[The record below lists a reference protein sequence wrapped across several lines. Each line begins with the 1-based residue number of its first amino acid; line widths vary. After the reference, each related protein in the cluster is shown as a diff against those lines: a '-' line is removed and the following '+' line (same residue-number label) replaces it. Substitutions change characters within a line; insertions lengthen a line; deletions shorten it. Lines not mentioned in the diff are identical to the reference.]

1 MKRNRL
7 IQLAC
12 LAAVTVSLMA
22 CSQDELLTS
31 AEGAGTAVTFTA
43 TGIAMPQV
51 ETRATVDG
59 TWDDAL
65 SVAIKIGNAVK
76 EYTATPY
83 ADEPNKANLVVVE
96 GETPFYWTTAAET
109 KTVNA
114 WYPYTA
120 GETSMPAE
128 VVVQQDQSIEANY
141 LASDLLS
148 ATPKKVSYDDTAL
161 EFKHR
166 TAKISIHLEAAV
178 GSTATFANSQMLLYN
193 LSITNGNPANI
204 LCYSASDDGSA
215 HHALVAPQTFAANK
229 EFLRLILADG
239 AVHNYVQGEPITFEA
254 GYQYVFTITVTD
266 TGIKVKVGEAIPW
279 GDEVSSENSMVASED
294 GYYIITDAD
303 GHQTYY
309 VSNEAGLK
317 AWAEYTNQ
325 GNWGTN
331 LTLMNNI
338 TMTKPEDGSS
348 NWTPI
353 GYRSD
358 GKYSDKYAG
367 TIEGNGYTI
376 DNMVVNTSSSNFA
389 AMIVTLSGTVQN
401 LTIGSGSYFHAKYWS
416 ASVTTNVNGGK
427 VINCH
432 SAATVNLTLT
442 TAASWGD
449 GSIGGIVANN
459 RGDDGNSYV
468 IGCSF
473 SGQLTADAGSIKESI
488 FVGGVVGS
496 SWTTGNGNQVQV
508 VGCVNSGGMIFR
520 NAGSTTTSRVGGV
533 VGSSYKN
540 GNDLTNVSGCVM
552 AGKVSFES
560 VEKREAQYSA
570 FDAGIGEIYNAATAT
585 YVYWTPGSIA
595 ADYKNP
601 YHPSGTY
608 STLQEVDGNTINWA
622 TATANV
628 NTAIEEWNA
637 SNGNLCPNHFEQQDG
652 ANQPPTLVDGMP

>member
-83 ADEPNKANLVVVE
+83 TDEPNKANLVVVE

-128 VVVQQDQSIEANY
+128 VVQQDQSIEANY

-148 ATPKKVSYDDTAL
+148 ATPKTVSYDDTAL

-166 TAKISIHLEAAV
+166 TAKISIQLKVDV
-178 GSTATFANSQMLLYN
+178 GSTATFANSQVLLYN

-254 GYQYVFTITVTD
+254 GYQYVFTITLTD
-266 TGIKVKVGEAIPW
+266 TGMKVKVGEAIPW
-279 GDEVSSENSMVASED
+279 GDEVSSENGIEVIETD
-294 GYYIITDAD
+294 DYICYDAN
-303 GHQTYY
+303 GQRHYY
-309 VSNEAGLK
+309 VKTEAGLK
-317 AWAEYTNQ
+317 VWAKYVSAGNLSTNC
-325 GNWGTN
+325 
-331 LTLMNNI
+331 TLMNDINL
-338 TMTKPEDGSS
+338 TPNEDGSS
-348 NWTPI
+348 NWPQITSRYT
-353 GYRSD
+353 GTFD
-358 GKYSDKYAG
+358 GAG
-367 TIEGNGYTI
+367 HQVDYVTMKTETENRGNLGFITR
-376 DNMVVNTSSSNFA
+376 
-389 AMIVTLSGTVQN
+389 LSGTVKN
-401 LTIGSGSYFHAKYWS
+401 LTIGKNSTFVSPDGQATGSVVGAL
-416 ASVTTNVNGGK
+416 TGGGRI
-427 VINCH
+427 INCH
-432 SAATVNLTLT
+432 SY
-442 TAASWGD
+442 ASVTGHRY
-449 GSIGGIVANN
+449 IGGIVGRIGYNIDQA
-459 RGDDGNSYV
+459 GNLV
-468 IGCSF
+468 VGCSF
-473 SGQLTADAGSIKESI
+473 SGTISYNSGSNVYDKY
-488 FVGGVVGS
+488 VGGIVGFS
-496 SWTTGNGNQVQV
+496 YCSQTNDVGYNILNTQHV
-508 VGCVNSGGMIFR
+508 VGCYHTGSINITSERSNDCIGGI
-520 NAGSTTTSRVGGV
+520 AGILNTYDYGKLVYVGCYSTDALSSAGTNGDVGGL
-533 VGSSYKN
+533 VGSNNSRGSSLSACYWSN
-540 GNDLTNVSGCVM
+540 YLGEGLGTGTSVLE
-552 AGKVSFES
+552 ES
-560 VEKREAQYSA
+560 N
-570 FDAGIGEIYNAATAT
+570 IG
-585 YVYWTPGSIA
+585 
-595 ADYKNP
+595 
-601 YHPSGTY
+601 
-608 STLQEVDGNTINWA
+608 LVDNETINWT
-622 TATANV
+622 TATENMNA
-628 NTAIEEWNA
+628 AIKEWNA
-637 SNGNLCPNHFEQQDG
+637 AHDNLCPYHYEQTNGTD
-652 ANQPPTLVDGMP
+652 NPPRLSSMGCLNN

>member
-59 TWDDAL
+59 TWDDAQ

-148 ATPKKVSYDDTAL
+148 ATPKTVSYDDTAL

-178 GSTATFANSQMLLYN
+178 GSTATFANSQVLLYN

-239 AVHNYVQGEPITFEA
+239 AVHNFVSDASIEFKA

-279 GDEVSSENSMVASED
+279 GDEVSSENGIEVIETD
-294 GYYIITDAD
+294 DYICYDVN
-303 GHQTYY
+303 GQRHYY
-309 VSNEAGLK
+309 VKTEAGLK
-317 AWAEYTNQ
+317 VWAEYVSAGNLSTNC
-325 GNWGTN
+325 
-331 LTLMNNI
+331 TLMNDINL
-338 TMTKPEDGSS
+338 TPNEDDSS
-348 NWTPI
+348 NWPQIT
-353 GYRSD
+353 S
-358 GKYSDKYAG
+358 
-367 TIEGNGYTI
+367 GYTGTF
-376 DNMVVNTSSSNFA
+376 DGAGHQVDY
-389 AMIVTLSGTVQN
+389 VTMKTETGNAHNLGFITRLTGTVKN
-401 LTIGSGSYFHAKYWS
+401 LTIGKNSTFVSPDGQATGSVVGAL
-416 ASVTTNVNGGK
+416 AEGGRI
-427 VINCH
+427 INCH
-432 SAATVNLTLT
+432 SY
-442 TAASWGD
+442 ASVTGHRY
-449 GSIGGIVANN
+449 IGGIVGRIGYNIDQA
-459 RGDDGNSYV
+459 GNLV
-468 IGCSF
+468 VGCSF
-473 SGQLTADAGSIKESI
+473 SGTISYDSGSYVYDKY
-488 FVGGVVGS
+488 VGGIVGFS
-496 SWTTGNGNQVQV
+496 YCSQTNDVGYNILNTQHV
-508 VGCVNSGGMIFR
+508 VGCYHTGSINITSERSNDRIGGI
-520 NAGSTTTSRVGGV
+520 AGILKTYDYGKLVYVGCYSTDALSSAGTIGKVGGLV
-533 VGSSYKN
+533 GINSRGSSLSACYWSN
-540 GNDLTNVSGCVM
+540 YLGEGLGTGTSVLE
-552 AGKVSFES
+552 ES
-560 VEKREAQYSA
+560 N
-570 FDAGIGEIYNAATAT
+570 IG
-585 YVYWTPGSIA
+585 
-595 ADYKNP
+595 
-601 YHPSGTY
+601 
-608 STLQEVDGNTINWA
+608 LVDNETINWT
-622 TATANV
+622 TATENMNA
-628 NTAIEEWNA
+628 AIKEWNA
-637 SNGNLCPNHFEQQDG
+637 AHDNLCPYHYEQTNGTD
-652 ANQPPTLVDGMP
+652 NPPTLVDGMP

>member
-83 ADEPNKANLVVVE
+83 TDEPNKANLVVVE

-114 WYPYTA
+114 WYPYKD

-148 ATPKKVSYDDTAL
+148 ATPKTVSYDDTAL

-166 TAKISIHLEAAV
+166 TAKISIQLKVDV
-178 GSTATFANSQMLLYN
+178 GSTATFANSRVLLYN

-239 AVHNYVQGEPITFEA
+239 AVHNFVPAALIEFEA

-266 TGIKVKVGEAIPW
+266 TGMKVTVGEAIPW
-279 GDEVSSENSMVASED
+279 DDGVSSENSMVASKD
-294 GYYIITDAD
+294 GYYITTDAT
-303 GHQTYY
+303 GRLTYY
-309 VSNEAGLK
+309 VSSEAGLK
-317 AWAEYTNQ
+317 AWAEYVSAGNLSTNC
-325 GNWGTN
+325 
-331 LTLMNNI
+331 TLMNDINL
-338 TMTKPEDGSS
+338 TPNEDGSS
-348 NWTPI
+348 NWPQIT
-353 GYRSD
+353 R
-358 GKYSDKYAG
+358 
-367 TIEGNGYTI
+367 GYTGTF
-376 DNMVVNTSSSNFA
+376 DGAGHQVDY
-389 AMIVTLSGTVQN
+389 VTMKTETGNRGNLGFITRLTGTVKN
-401 LTIGSGSYFHAKYWS
+401 LTIGKNSTFVSPDGQATGSVVGS
-416 ASVTTNVNGGK
+416 LGGGGRI
-427 VINCH
+427 INCH
-432 SAATVNLTLT
+432 SY
-442 TAASWGD
+442 ASVTGHRY
-449 GSIGGIVANN
+449 IGGIVGRIGYNIDQA
-459 RGDDGNSYV
+459 GNLV
-468 IGCSF
+468 VGCSF
-473 SGQLTADAGSIKESI
+473 SGTISYDSGSYVYDKY
-488 FVGGVVGS
+488 VGGIVGFS
-496 SWTTGNGNQVQV
+496 TCDLTSDRGDDILYTMHV
-508 VGCVNSGGMIFR
+508 VGCYNT
-520 NAGSTTTSRVGGV
+520 GSNNTSRGYIGGIAGTMTTFDYGRLVYVGCYSTDALSSAGTSDLV
-533 VGSSYKN
+533 GALAGEIRGTGSSLSACYWSN
-540 GNDLTNVSGCVM
+540 Y
-552 AGKVSFES
+552 AGEGVGLGSNNLAES
-560 VEKREAQYSA
+560 N
-570 FDAGIGEIYNAATAT
+570 IG
-585 YVYWTPGSIA
+585 
-595 ADYKNP
+595 
-601 YHPSGTY
+601 
-608 STLQEVDGNTINWA
+608 LVDNETINWT
-622 TATANV
+622 TATENMNA
-628 NTAIEEWNA
+628 AIKEWNA
-637 SNGNLCPNHFEQQDG
+637 AHDNLCPYHYEQTNGTD
-652 ANQPPTLVDGMP
+652 NPPTLVDGMP

>member
-1 MKRNRL
+1 M
-7 IQLAC
+7 
-12 LAAVTVSLMA
+12 
-22 CSQDELLTS
+22 
-31 AEGAGTAVTFTA
+31 TFTA
-43 TGIAMPQV
+43 AGLAMPQV

-178 GSTATFANSQMLLYN
+178 GSTATFANSQVLLYN

-239 AVHNYVQGEPITFEA
+239 AVHNYVSGASIEFEA

-266 TGIKVKVGEAIPW
+266 TGIKVKVDEAIPW
-279 GDEVSSENSMVASED
+279 DDGVSSENGIQKIETD
-294 GYYIITDAD
+294 DYICYDVN
-303 GHQTYY
+303 GQRHYY
-309 VSNEAGLK
+309 VKTEAGLK
-317 AWAEYTNQ
+317 VWAEYTNQ

-353 GYRSD
+353 GRRESSTGYD
-358 GKYSDKYAG
+358 TYTG
-367 TIEGNGYTI
+367 TIDGNGYTI
-376 DNMVVNTSSSNFA
+376 DNMVVDDPNEYYATMVVA
-389 AMIVTLSGTVQN
+389 LGVGGTIQN
-401 LTIGSGSYFHAKYWS
+401 LSIGNGSHFMGSNY
-416 ASVTTNVNGGK
+416 ASSIAARNYDGK

-432 SAATVNLTLT
+432 SAAKVEGRLLRAVTELDFSV
-442 TAASWGD
+442 A
-449 GSIGGIVANN
+449 GIVGVN
-459 RGDDGNSYV
+459 RCYTGNSYV

-473 SGQLTADAGSIKESI
+473 SGQLIADANQMSEFIYI
-488 FVGGVVGS
+488 GGVVATNTS
-496 SWTTGNGNQVQV
+496 SSGNGYEAHV
-508 VGCVNSGGMIFR
+508 VGCASSGSVLMKNANSFAAI
-520 NAGSTTTSRVGGV
+520 RVGGV
-533 VGSSYKN
+533 VGGSSTTGSDVAN
-540 GNDLTNVSGCVM
+540 ASACAMTGTM
-552 AGKVSFES
+552 SFENVTS
-560 VEKREAQYSA
+560 TNINTDAAIGRLYSS
-570 FDAGIGEIYNAATAT
+570 TASH
-585 YVYWTPGSIA
+585 VYWTPGSID
-595 ADYKNP
+595 ADWQQP
-601 YHPSGTY
+601 YRTSSGTY
-608 STLQEVDGNTINWA
+608 DTLMEVDGSNITWA
-622 TATANV
+622 TAV
-628 NTAIEEWNA
+628 NNMNAAIETWNA
-637 SNGNLCPNHFEQQDG
+637 ANGNLCPVHYVLTGNKPVLMK
-652 ANQPPTLVDGMP
+652 NQE

>member
-148 ATPKKVSYDDTAL
+148 ATSKTVSYDDTAL

-178 GSTATFANSQMLLYN
+178 GSTATFANSQVLLYN

-239 AVHNYVQGEPITFEA
+239 VVHNYVSGASIEFKA
-254 GYQYVFTITVTD
+254 GYQYVFTITLTD
-266 TGIKVKVGEAIPW
+266 TGMKVTVGEAIPW
-279 GDEVSSENSMVASED
+279 GDEVSSENGIQKIETD
-294 GYYIITDAD
+294 DYICYDAN
-303 GHQTYY
+303 GQRHYY
-309 VSNEAGLK
+309 VKTEAGLK
-317 AWAEYTNQ
+317 VWAEYVSAGNLSTNC
-325 GNWGTN
+325 
-331 LTLMNNI
+331 TLMNDINL
-338 TMTKPEDGSS
+338 TPNEDDSS
-348 NWTPI
+348 NWPQITSRYT
-353 GYRSD
+353 GTFD
-358 GKYSDKYAG
+358 GAG
-367 TIEGNGYTI
+367 HQVDYVTMKTETGNAHNLGFITR
-376 DNMVVNTSSSNFA
+376 
-389 AMIVTLSGTVQN
+389 LSGTVKN
-401 LTIGSGSYFHAKYWS
+401 LTIGENSTFVAPDGQATGSVVGAL
-416 ASVTTNVNGGK
+416 TGGGRI
-427 VINCH
+427 INCH
-432 SAATVNLTLT
+432 SY
-442 TAASWGD
+442 ASVTGHRY
-449 GSIGGIVANN
+449 IGGIVGRIGYNIDQA
-459 RGDDGNSYV
+459 GNLV
-468 IGCSF
+468 VGCSF
-473 SGQLTADAGSIKESI
+473 SGTISYDSGSYVYDKY
-488 FVGGVVGS
+488 VGGIVGYS
-496 SWTTGNGNQVQV
+496 YCSQTNDVGYNILNTQHV
-508 VGCVNSGGMIFR
+508 VGCYHTGSINITSERSCIGGI
-520 NAGSTTTSRVGGV
+520 AGILNTYDYGKLVYVGCYSTDALSSAGTNGKVGGLV
-533 VGSSYKN
+533 GINSRGSSLSACYWSN
-540 GNDLTNVSGCVM
+540 YLGEGLGTGTSILE
-552 AGKVSFES
+552 ES
-560 VEKREAQYSA
+560 N
-570 FDAGIGEIYNAATAT
+570 IG
-585 YVYWTPGSIA
+585 
-595 ADYKNP
+595 
-601 YHPSGTY
+601 
-608 STLQEVDGNTINWA
+608 LVDNETINWT
-622 TATANV
+622 TATENMNA
-628 NTAIEEWNA
+628 AIKEWNA
-637 SNGNLCPNHFEQQDG
+637 AHDNLCPYHYVQTNGTD
-652 ANQPPTLVDGMP
+652 NPPTLVDGMP